1 MSTAVR
7 FAERMSR
14 LGTEGAFEV
23 LARARKLEAQGK
35 RIVHLE
41 IGEPDF
47 ATPDN
52 IVEAAIGAMQNGY
65 THYTPAS
72 GIFEAR
78 EAVAGFVTRTL
89 NPDVEANEVVL
100 VPGAKN
106 VLLFTLLAC
115 IEPGDEII
123 LPDPGYPAYASQ
135 VSFIGAVPKVV
146 TLREETG
153 FRMDLDELASLV
165 TPKTRMLIINTPQN
179 PTGGVLTEEDV
190 RFVCEL
196 AHKHDLLVV
205 SDEIYSQLVYG
216 FHHVSPLSQPGMR
229 ERTVLMDG
237 LSKSYAMTGWRLGY
251 AVAPKALAAKLDQ
264 LMINSSSC
272 AAGFTQMAA
281 IEALSAPESAHAVS
295 RMVKVFE
302 HRRDLIVDG
311 INAIPGMR
319 CTRPQGAFYAFPNIQ
334 GTGFGERDLADRLL
348 TEAGVAV
355 LPGTAFGDAGKG
367 YIRIAYTQSE
377 DELSRGLERIA
388 EVVSK
393 QPPQQPPLPAQRPS
407 RRPPSAARP
416 LSRPRPAWRPRPL
429 PSGPR
434 WPRR

>member
-1 MSTAVR
+1 MTAIR

-23 LARARKLEAQGK
+23 LARARRLEAQGK
-35 RIVHLE
+35 KIVHLE

-52 IVEAAIGAMQNGY
+52 IIEAGISAMQNGY

-78 EAVAGFVTRTL
+78 EAVAGFVNRTL
-89 NPDVEANEVVL
+89 KTDVDPSEVVL
-100 VPGAKN
+100 VPGSKN

-115 IEPGDEII
+115 IEPGDEVI

-135 VSFIGAVPKVV
+135 VNFIGGVPKPIR
-146 TLREETG
+146 LREESG
-153 FRMDLDELASLV
+153 FRMDLDELESLV
-165 TPKTRMLIINTPQN
+165 TPKTKMLIVNTPQN
-179 PTGGVLTEEDV
+179 PTGGVLTADDV
-190 RFVCEL
+190 KFVCDL

-216 FHHVSPLSQPGMR
+216 FHHVSPLSHPGMR

-251 AVAPKALAAKLDQ
+251 AVAPKALAAKLDT

-281 IEALSAPESAHAVS
+281 IEALSAPESEHAVA

-302 HRRDLIVDG
+302 HRRNLVVDR
-311 INAIPGMR
+311 INTIPGMR
-319 CTRPQGAFYAFPNIQ
+319 CARPQGAFYAFPNIV
-334 GTGFGERDLADRLL
+334 GTGFDEHELADRLL
-348 TEAGVAV
+348 GEAGVAV

-367 YIRIAYTQSE
+367 FIRLAYTQSE
-377 DELSRGLERIA
+377 DELKLGLGRIEEFIRA
-388 EVVSK
+388 N
-393 QPPQQPPLPAQRPS
+393 
-407 RRPPSAARP
+407 
-416 LSRPRPAWRPRPL
+416 PR
-429 PSGPR
+429 
-434 WPRR
+434 

>member
-1 MSTAVR
+1 VVSAIR

-23 LARARKLEAQGK
+23 LAKARRLEATGK
-35 RIVHLE
+35 KIVHLE

-52 IVEAAIGAMQNGY
+52 IVEAGISAMQHGY

-78 EAVAGFVTRTL
+78 EAVAGFVSRTL
-89 NPDVEANEVVL
+89 KTDVDPTEVVL
-100 VPGAKN
+100 VPGSKN

-115 IEPGDEII
+115 IEQGDEVI

-135 VSFIGAVPKVV
+135 VNFIGGVVKPV
-146 TLREETG
+146 TLREESG

-165 TPKTRMLIINTPQN
+165 TPKTRMLIVNTPQN

-190 RFVCEL
+190 KFVCDL
-196 AHKHDLLVV
+196 AHEHDLLVV

-216 FHHVSPLSQPGMR
+216 FHHVSPMSHPGMR

-281 IEALSAPESAHAVS
+281 IEALSAPESEHAVAS
-295 RMVKVFE
+295 MVKVFE
-302 HRRDLIVDG
+302 HRRNLVVDAL
-311 INAIPGMR
+311 NEIPGMR
-319 CTRPQGAFYAFPNIQ
+319 CARPQGSFYVFPNIE
-334 GTGFGERDLADRLL
+334 GTGFDEHELSDRLL
-348 TEAGVAV
+348 AEAGVAV
-355 LPGTAFGDAGKG
+355 LPGTAFGHAGKG
-367 YIRIAYTQSE
+367 FIRLAYTQSE
-377 DELSRGLERIA
+377 DELKLGLNRIG
-388 EVVSK
+388 EFI
-393 QPPQQPPLPAQRPS
+393 RDN
-407 RRPPSAARP
+407 
-416 LSRPRPAWRPRPL
+416 PR
-429 PSGPR
+429 
-434 WPRR
+434 

>member
-1 MSTAVR
+1 MTIR

-23 LARARKLEAQGK
+23 LAKARRLEAEGK
-35 RIVHLE
+35 HVVHLE

-52 IVEAAIGAMQNGY
+52 IIESGISALQNGY

-78 EAVAGFVTRTL
+78 QAVAEFVSRTL
-89 NPDVEANEVVL
+89 KSEVDPLDVVL
-100 VPGAKN
+100 VPGSKN

-115 IEPGDEII
+115 IEPGDEVI
-123 LPDPGYPAYASQ
+123 LPDPGYPAYHSL
-135 VSFIGAVPKVV
+135 VNFIGAVPRMV

-153 FRMDLDELASLV
+153 FRLDLDELKSLV
-165 TPKTRMLIINTPQN
+165 TPKTRMIIINTPQN

-190 RFVCEL
+190 RFVCDLVQE
-196 AHKHDLLVV
+196 HDLMLV

-251 AVAPKALAAKLDQ
+251 AVAPRALAAKLDT

-272 AAGFTQMAA
+272 AAAFTQMAA
-281 IEALSAPESAHAVS
+281 IEALGTPESAHAVT

-302 HRRDLIVDG
+302 HRRNLVVDG
-311 INAIPGMR
+311 LNAIPGVHCAM
-319 CTRPQGAFYAFPNIQ
+319 PQGAFYAFPNITA
-334 GTGFGERDLADRLL
+334 TGFDERELADRLL

-355 LPGTAFGDAGKG
+355 LPGTAFGAAGKG
-367 YIRIAYTQSE
+367 FIRLAYTQSE
-377 DELSRGLERIA
+377 DELARGLDGIRGF
-388 EVVSK
+388 
-393 QPPQQPPLPAQRPS
+393 L
-407 RRPPSAARP
+407 AAHAKRD
-416 LSRPRPAWRPRPL
+416 
-429 PSGPR
+429 
-434 WPRR
+434 

>member
-1 MSTAVR
+1 VSAIR

-23 LARARKLEAQGK
+23 LAKARRLEAQGK

-52 IVEAAIGAMQNGY
+52 IVEAGISAMQNGY

-78 EAVAGFVTRTL
+78 EAVAGFVSRTL
-89 NPDVEANEVVL
+89 KTEVDPTEVVL
-100 VPGAKN
+100 VPGSKN

-115 IEPGDEII
+115 IEPGDEVI

-135 VSFIGAVPKVV
+135 VSFIGAVPKTV
-146 TLREETG
+146 TLREDSG

-165 TPKTRMLIINTPQN
+165 TPKTRMLIVNTPQN

-190 RFVCEL
+190 KFVCDL

-216 FHHVSPLSQPGMR
+216 FQHVSPLSHPGMR

-281 IEALSAPESAHAVS
+281 IEALSAPESEHAVA

-302 HRRDLIVDG
+302 HRRNLVVDG
-311 INAIPGMR
+311 LNEIQGMR
-319 CTRPQGAFYAFPNIQ
+319 CARPQGSFYVFPNIE
-334 GTGFGERDLADRLL
+334 GTGFDEHDLSDRLL
-348 TEAGVAV
+348 AEAGVAV
-355 LPGTAFGDAGKG
+355 LPGTAFGHAGKG
-367 YIRIAYTQSE
+367 FIRLAYTQSE
-377 DELSRGLERIA
+377 DELKLGLERIGEFIA
-388 EVVSK
+388 AN
-393 QPPQQPPLPAQRPS
+393 PQR
-407 RRPPSAARP
+407 
-416 LSRPRPAWRPRPL
+416 
-429 PSGPR
+429 
-434 WPRR
+434 

>member
-1 MSTAVR
+1 MTAIR

-23 LARARKLEAQGK
+23 LARARRLEAQGK
-35 RIVHLE
+35 KIVHLE
-41 IGEPDF
+41 IGEPAF

-52 IVEAAIGAMQNGY
+52 IIEAGISAMQNGY

-78 EAVAGFVTRTL
+78 EAVAGFVNRTL
-89 NPDVEANEVVL
+89 KTDVDPSEVVL
-100 VPGAKN
+100 VPGSKN

-115 IEPGDEII
+115 IEPGDEVI

-135 VSFIGAVPKVV
+135 VNFIGGVPKPIR
-146 TLREETG
+146 LREESG
-153 FRMDLDELASLV
+153 FRMDLDELESLV
-165 TPKTRMLIINTPQN
+165 TPKTKMLIVNTPQN
-179 PTGGVLTEEDV
+179 PTGGVLTADDV
-190 RFVCEL
+190 KFVCDL

-216 FHHVSPLSQPGMR
+216 FHHVSPLSHPGMR

-251 AVAPKALAAKLDQ
+251 AVAPKALAAKLDT

-281 IEALSAPESAHAVS
+281 IEALSAPESEHAVA

-302 HRRDLIVDG
+302 HRRNLVVDR
-311 INAIPGMR
+311 INTIPGMR
-319 CTRPQGAFYAFPNIQ
+319 CARPQGAFYAFPNIV
-334 GTGFGERDLADRLL
+334 GTGFDEHELADRLL
-348 TEAGVAV
+348 GEAGVAV

-367 YIRIAYTQSE
+367 FIRLAYTQSE
-377 DELSRGLERIA
+377 DELKLGLGRIEEFIRA
-388 EVVSK
+388 N
-393 QPPQQPPLPAQRPS
+393 
-407 RRPPSAARP
+407 
-416 LSRPRPAWRPRPL
+416 PR
-429 PSGPR
+429 
-434 WPRR
+434 

>member
-1 MSTAVR
+1 MSAIR

-23 LARARKLEAQGK
+23 LAKARRLEAQGK
-35 RIVHLE
+35 KIVHLE

-52 IVEAAIGAMQNGY
+52 IVEAGISTMQHGY

-78 EAVAGFVTRTL
+78 EAVAGFVSRTL
-89 NPDVEANEVVL
+89 KTEVDPTEVVL
-100 VPGAKN
+100 VPGSKN

-115 IEPGDEII
+115 IEPGDEVI

-135 VSFIGAVPKVV
+135 VNFIGGVVKTV
-146 TLREETG
+146 TLREESG

-165 TPKTRMLIINTPQN
+165 TPKTRMLIVNTPQN
-179 PTGGVLTEEDV
+179 PTGGVLTAEDV
-190 RFVCEL
+190 KFVCDL

-216 FHHVSPLSQPGMR
+216 FHHESPMSQPGMR

-251 AVAPKALAAKLDQ
+251 AVAPKALAVKLDQ

-281 IEALSAPESAHAVS
+281 IEALSAPESEHAVA

-302 HRRDLIVDG
+302 HRRNLVVDG
-311 INAIPGMR
+311 LNAIPGVR
-319 CTRPQGAFYAFPNIQ
+319 CARPQGSFYVFPNIE
-334 GTGFGERDLADRLL
+334 GTRFDEHELADRLL
-348 TEAGVAV
+348 AEAGVAV
-355 LPGTAFGDAGKG
+355 LPGTAFGHAGKG
-367 YIRIAYTQSE
+367 FIRLAYTQSE
-377 DELSRGLERIA
+377 DELKLGLNRIA
-388 EVVSK
+388 EFIRANPK
-393 QPPQQPPLPAQRPS
+393 H
-407 RRPPSAARP
+407 
-416 LSRPRPAWRPRPL
+416 
-429 PSGPR
+429 
-434 WPRR
+434 

>member
-1 MSTAVR
+1 MTAIR

-23 LARARKLEAQGK
+23 LAKARRLEAQGK
-35 RIVHLE
+35 KIVHLE

-52 IVEAAIGAMQNGY
+52 IVEAGISAMQNGY

-78 EAVAGFVTRTL
+78 EAVAGFVTRMLKTEVD
-89 NPDVEANEVVL
+89 PTEVVL
-100 VPGAKN
+100 VPGSKN

-115 IEPGDEII
+115 IEPGDEVI

-135 VSFIGAVPKVV
+135 VNFIGGVVKPV

-165 TPKTRMLIINTPQN
+165 TPKTRMLIVNTPQN

-190 RFVCEL
+190 KFVCEL
-196 AHKHDLLVV
+196 AQKHDLLVV

-216 FHHVSPLSQPGMR
+216 FHHVSPLSHPDMR

-281 IEALSAPESAHAVS
+281 IEALSAPESEHAVA

-302 HRRDLIVDG
+302 HRRNLVVDG
-311 INAIPGMR
+311 LNEIPGMR
-319 CTRPQGAFYAFPNIQ
+319 CGRPQGSFYVFPNIE
-334 GTGFGERDLADRLL
+334 GTGFEEHELSDRLL
-348 TEAGVAV
+348 AEAGVAV
-355 LPGTAFGDAGKG
+355 LPGTAFGHAGKG
-367 YIRIAYTQSE
+367 FIRLAYTQSE
-377 DELSRGLERIA
+377 DELKLGLERIA
-388 EVVSK
+388 EFIAAN
-393 QPPQQPPLPAQRPS
+393 PQR
-407 RRPPSAARP
+407 
-416 LSRPRPAWRPRPL
+416 
-429 PSGPR
+429 
-434 WPRR
+434 

>member
-1 MSTAVR
+1 VSAIR

-23 LARARKLEAQGK
+23 LAKARRLEAQGK
-35 RIVHLE
+35 KIVHLE

-52 IVEAAIGAMQNGY
+52 IVEAGISAMQNGY

-72 GIFEAR
+72 GILEAR
-78 EAVAGFVTRTL
+78 EAVANFVARTL
-89 NPDVEANEVVL
+89 KTEVDPLEVVL
-100 VPGAKN
+100 VPGSKN

-115 IEPGDEII
+115 IEPGDEVI

-135 VSFIGAVPKVV
+135 VNFIGGVPKTV

-153 FRMDLDELASLV
+153 FRMDLDELASLI
-165 TPKTRMLIINTPQN
+165 TPKTRMLIVNTPQN
-179 PTGGVLTEEDV
+179 PTGGVLTIEDV
-190 RFVCEL
+190 EFVCEL

-216 FHHVSPLSQPGMR
+216 FKHVSPLSHPGMR

-251 AVAPKALAAKLDQ
+251 AVAPKALAAKLDT

-281 IEALSAPESAHAVS
+281 IEALSAPESEHAVA

-302 HRRDLIVDG
+302 HRRNLIVDG
-311 INAIPGMR
+311 LNAIPGMR
-319 CTRPQGAFYAFPNIQ
+319 CARPEGAFYAFPNIE
-334 GTGFGERDLADRLL
+334 GTGFDEHELADRLL
-348 TEAGVAV
+348 SEAGVAV
-355 LPGTAFGDAGKG
+355 LPGTAFGKAGKG
-367 YIRIAYTQSE
+367 FIRLAYTQSE
-377 DELSRGLERIA
+377 DELKLGLDRIK
-388 EVVSK
+388 EFI
-393 QPPQQPPLPAQRPS
+393 
-407 RRPPSAARP
+407 AAN
-416 LSRPRPAWRPRPL
+416 PR
-429 PSGPR
+429 
-434 WPRR
+434 

>member
-1 MSTAVR
+1 MASTAVR

-23 LARARKLEAQGK
+23 LARARKLEAEGK

-72 GIFEAR
+72 GIWEAR
-78 EAVAGFVTRTL
+78 EAVAQFVSRMLSTE
-89 NPDVEANEVVL
+89 VEPADVVL
-100 VPGAKN
+100 VPGSKN

-115 IEPGDEII
+115 VEPGDEVI

-135 VSFIGAVPKVV
+135 VSFIGAVPRTV
-146 TLREETG
+146 TLREQSG

-165 TPKTRMLIINTPQN
+165 TPKTRMVIINTPQN

-190 RFVCEL
+190 DFVCDL

-216 FHHVSPLSQPGMR
+216 FHHVSPLSRPGMR

-251 AVAPKALAAKLDQ
+251 AVAPRELAAKLDT

-272 AAGFTQMAA
+272 AAAFTQIAA
-281 IEALSAPESAHAVS
+281 IEALGSPESEHAVR

-302 HRRDLIVDG
+302 HRRDLVVDG
-311 INAIPGMR
+311 LNEIPGVR
-319 CTRPQGAFYAFPNIQ
+319 CHRPQGSFYVFPNIQ
-334 GTGFGERDLADRLL
+334 GTGFDEHDLSSALL
-348 TEAGVAV
+348 NEAGVAV
-355 LPGTAFGDAGKG
+355 LPGTAFGPAGKG
-367 YIRIAYTQSE
+367 YIRLAYTQSE
-377 DELSRGLERIA
+377 DELRLGLGRIKEFIA
-388 EVVSK
+388 THR
-393 QPPQQPPLPAQRPS
+393 A
-407 RRPPSAARP
+407 
-416 LSRPRPAWRPRPL
+416 
-429 PSGPR
+429 
-434 WPRR
+434 

>member
-1 MSTAVR
+1 MTIK

-14 LGTEGAFEV
+14 LGTEGAFVV
-23 LARARKLEAQGK
+23 LAKARKLEAEGK
-35 RIVHLE
+35 TIVHLE

-52 IVEAAIGAMQNGY
+52 IVEAGISAMQNGY

-72 GIFEAR
+72 GIMEAR
-78 EAVAGFVTRTL
+78 EAVAAFVERTL
-89 NPDVEANEVVL
+89 KVPVDPSDVVL
-100 VPGAKN
+100 VPGSKN

-115 IEPGDEII
+115 VEPGDEVII
-123 LPDPGYPAYASQ
+123 PDPAYPAYSSQ
-135 VSFIGAVPKVV
+135 VNFIGAVPKFV

-153 FRMDLDELASLV
+153 FRMDLDQLESLV

-179 PTGGVLTEEDV
+179 PTGGILTEADV
-190 RFVCEL
+190 AFVCEL

-216 FHHVSPLSQPGMR
+216 FQHVSPLSQPGMR

-281 IEALSAPESAHAVS
+281 IEALSAPDSEHAVR

-302 HRRDLIVDG
+302 HRRNLVVDG
-311 INAIPGMR
+311 LNAIPGVR
-319 CTRPQGAFYAFPNIQ
+319 CARPQGSFYAFPNIAE
-334 GTGFGERDLADRLL
+334 TGFDERELADRLL

-355 LPGTAFGDAGKG
+355 LPGTAFGAAGKG
-367 YIRIAYTQSE
+367 YIRLAYTQSE
-377 DELSRGLERIA
+377 DELKRGLKQIGDFIA
-388 EVVSK
+388 VN
-393 QPPQQPPLPAQRPS
+393 R
-407 RRPPSAARP
+407 
-416 LSRPRPAWRPRPL
+416 
-429 PSGPR
+429 G
-434 WPRR
+434 

>member
-1 MSTAVR
+1 MSIK

-23 LARARKLEAQGK
+23 LAKARRLEAQGK
-35 RIVHLE
+35 HIVHLE

-47 ATPDN
+47 NTPDN
-52 IVEAAIGAMQNGY
+52 IVEAGISALQNGY

-72 GIFEAR
+72 GIMEVR

-89 NPDVEANEVVL
+89 KTEVDPLDVVL
-100 VPGAKN
+100 VPGSKN

-115 IEPGDEII
+115 IEPGDEVI

-135 VSFIGAVPKVV
+135 VSFIGAVPKPV

-153 FRMDLDELASLV
+153 FRLDLDELRSLI

-190 RFVCEL
+190 KVVCEL
-196 AHKHDLLVV
+196 VIEHDLLLV

-216 FHHVSPLSQPGMR
+216 FEHVSPLGQPGMR

-237 LSKSYAMTGWRLGY
+237 LSKSYAMTGWRLAY
-251 AVAPKALAAKLDQ
+251 AVAPRELAKKLDT

-281 IEALSAPESAHAVS
+281 IEALSTEESEHAVH

-302 HRRDLIVDG
+302 HRRNLVVDG
-311 INAIPGMR
+311 LNAIPGVR
-319 CTRPQGAFYAFPNIQ
+319 CAKPQGAFYAFPNIE
-334 GTGFGERDLADRLL
+334 GTGLDEHDLADRLL

-355 LPGTAFGDAGKG
+355 LPGTAFGAAGKG
-367 YIRIAYTQSE
+367 YIRLAYTQSE
-377 DELSRGLERIA
+377 DELKHGLDRIGGFIKTHGRA
-388 EVVSK
+388 K
-393 QPPQQPPLPAQRPS
+393 
-407 RRPPSAARP
+407 
-416 LSRPRPAWRPRPL
+416 
-429 PSGPR
+429 G
-434 WPRR
+434 

>member
-1 MSTAVR
+1 VEKAGDGRSESGLRLHLVRIPEVAIR

-14 LGTEGAFEV
+14 LGTEGAFVV
-23 LARARKLEAQGK
+23 LAKARRLEAEGK
-35 RIVHLE
+35 NIVHLE

-52 IVEAAIGAMQNGY
+52 IVEAGISAMQNGY

-78 EAVAGFVTRTL
+78 EAVAGFVSRTL
-89 NPDVEANEVVL
+89 KTQVDPSEVVL
-100 VPGAKN
+100 VPGSKN

-115 IEPGDEII
+115 IEPGDEVI
-123 LPDPGYPAYASQ
+123 LPDPGYPAYESQ
-135 VSFIGAVPKVV
+135 VSFIGAVPKAV
-146 TLREETG
+146 TLREESD

-179 PTGGVLTEEDV
+179 PTGGVLTAEDV
-190 RFVCEL
+190 DFVCDL
-196 AHKHDLLVV
+196 AEKHDLLVV

-216 FHHVSPLSQPGMR
+216 FHHVSPLSRPEMR

-281 IEALSAPESAHAVS
+281 IEALSAPESEHAVH
-295 RMVKVFE
+295 RMVKVFQ
-302 HRRDLIVDG
+302 HRRNLVVDG
-311 INAIPGMR
+311 LNAIPGVR
-319 CTRPQGAFYAFPNIQ
+319 CNRPQGSFYAFPNIQ
-334 GTGFGERDLADRLL
+334 ETGFDERELSDRLL
-348 TEAGVAV
+348 SEAGVAV
-355 LPGTAFGDAGKG
+355 LPGTAFGEAGKG
-367 YIRIAYTQSE
+367 FIRLAYTQSE
-377 DELSRGLERIA
+377 DELKRGLDRIGEFIRA
-388 EVVSK
+388 N
-393 QPPQQPPLPAQRPS
+393 S
-407 RRPPSAARP
+407 R
-416 LSRPRPAWRPRPL
+416 
-429 PSGPR
+429 
-434 WPRR
+434 